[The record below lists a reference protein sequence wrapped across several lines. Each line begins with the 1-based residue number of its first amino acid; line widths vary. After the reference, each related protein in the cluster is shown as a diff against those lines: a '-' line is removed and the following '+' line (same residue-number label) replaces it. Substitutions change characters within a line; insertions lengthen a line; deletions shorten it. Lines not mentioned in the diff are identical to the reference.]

1 MAPDLRRK
9 VDEHRQARLAF
20 EEGIKQQ
27 QNTQVSFP
35 LISVSHHAIL
45 FLEYPLGGPR
55 VRKTD
60 LGRAT
65 QKVIYRTV
73 LVL

>member
-9 VDEHRQARLAF
+9 VDEHRRARLAL
-20 EEGIKQQ
+20 EEGMKQQ
-27 QNTQVSFP
+27 QTAQVSFP
-35 LISVSHHAIL
+35 LQSFSHHTIL

-60 LGRAT
+60 LGRPS
-65 QKVIYRTV
+65 QKVIYRAV
-73 LVL
+73 L